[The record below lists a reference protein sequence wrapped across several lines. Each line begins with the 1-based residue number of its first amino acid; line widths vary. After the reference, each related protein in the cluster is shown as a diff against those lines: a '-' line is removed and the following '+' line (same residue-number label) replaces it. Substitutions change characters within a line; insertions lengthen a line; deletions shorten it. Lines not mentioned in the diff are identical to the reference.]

1 MTSLWH
7 SGPVCAMRL
16 ISKVGC
22 IQVQDRVSQVQGRSM
37 HQKGS
42 VSVWACGTCAGPD
55 MRVSAGSGRRVKRQ
69 CHKTEQK

>member
-22 IQVQDRVSQVQGRSM
+22 IQVQDHVSQVQGRSM
-37 HQKGS
+37 HQK
-42 VSVWACGTCAGPD
+42 VL
-55 MRVSAGSGRRVKRQ
+55 
-69 CHKTEQK
+69 